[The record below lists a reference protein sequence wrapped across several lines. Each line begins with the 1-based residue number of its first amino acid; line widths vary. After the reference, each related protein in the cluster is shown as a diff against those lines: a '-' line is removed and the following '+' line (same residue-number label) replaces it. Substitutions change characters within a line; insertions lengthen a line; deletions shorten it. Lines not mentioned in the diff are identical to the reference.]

1 MLKKKWKALKNKVNK
16 MKYDF
21 ETLVNRRNT
30 GSHKWEG
37 MYEQIPEAGDEIVPL
52 SVADMELKNPP
63 AIIEGLKDYLDNIIL
78 GYTGE
83 TENYYKSVI
92 SWMERRHG
100 FSPKKE
106 WFVMTAGVV
115 PAIKEMVGAFTKD
128 GDSVLMLT
136 PVYYPF
142 YSSVEANGRTVL
154 GSELIL
160 EGTEYRIDFEDFAE
174 KAARP
179 ETTLCILSSPHNPI
193 GRIWTKEELLKL
205 CEICLENNVFIISD
219 EIHFDLIMPGYEHVS
234 MGTFEEKYLNNC
246 AICTAPSK
254 TFNLA
259 GLQTSNIF
267 IPNEEYRNKITSAR
281 GYFSLNIF
289 GYKAC
294 ELAYDECEE
303 WLDELLLFLDGNRKF
318 VEEYV
323 AEKMPEVKVHRL
335 QGTYLMWLDFRA
347 WGMTKEEQED
357 FMVHKAEAIFDE
369 GYVFGEGGIGFERI
383 NIACPKRVLVNTLER
398 IYKAKKDM

>member
-1 MLKKKWKALKNKVNK
+1 

-37 MYEQIPEAGDEIVPL
+37 MYAQLSDAKDGIVPL

-63 AIIEGLKDYLDNIIL
+63 AIIEGLKEYLDKTIL

-205 CEICLENNVFIISD
+205 AEICLENNVFIISD
-219 EIHFDLIMPGYEHVS
+219 EIHFDLIMPGFEHVS

-267 IPNEEYRNKITSAR
+267 IPNEEYRNRMTSAR

-294 ELAYDECEE
+294 ELAYDKCEE

-318 VEEYV
+318 VEEFV
-323 AEKMPEVKVHRL
+323 AENMPEVKVHRL

-383 NIACPKRVLVNTLER
+383 NIACPKFVLEQTLER
-398 IYKAKKDM
+398 IYKAKKEF

>member
-1 MLKKKWKALKNKVNK
+1 

-37 MYEQIPEAGDEIVPL
+37 MYEQIPDAGDEIVPL

-63 AIIEGLKDYLDNIIL
+63 AIIEGLKKYLDNIIL

-83 TENYYKSVI
+83 TENYYKSVT

-219 EIHFDLIMPGYEHVS
+219 EIHFDLIMPGFEHVS

-267 IPNEEYRNKITSAR
+267 IPNEEYRNKMTAAR

-303 WLDELLLFLDGNRKF
+303 WLDELRLFLDENRKF
-318 VEEYV
+318 VEEFV

-347 WGMTKEEQED
+347 WGMNEKELED
-357 FMVHKAEAIFDE
+357 FMVHKAQAIFDE
-369 GYVFGEGGIGFERI
+369 GYVFGEGGVGFERI
-383 NIACPKRVLVNTLER
+383 NIACPKRVLEATLKR
-398 IYKAKKDM
+398 IYKAKHEN

>member
-1 MLKKKWKALKNKVNK
+1 

-21 ETLVNRRNT
+21 ETLVNRRNI
-30 GSHKWEG
+30 GAHKWED
-37 MYEQIPEAGDEIVPL
+37 MYARIPDAGDDIVPL
-52 SVADMELKNPP
+52 SVADMEFKNPP
-63 AIIEGLKDYLDNIIL
+63 AIIEGLKEYLDNIVL

-83 TENYYKSVI
+83 TENYYNSVI

-160 EGTEYRIDFEDFAE
+160 NGTEYSIDFEDFAE

-179 ETTLCILSSPHNPI
+179 ETTLFILCSPHNPI

-219 EIHFDLIMPGYEHVS
+219 EIHFDLILPGFEHVS

-267 IPNEEYRNKITSAR
+267 IPNEEYRNKISSAR

-294 ELAYDECEE
+294 ELAYDKCEE
-303 WLDELLLFLDGNRKF
+303 WLDELIPVLDENRKL
-318 VEEYV
+318 VEDFF
-323 AEKMPEVKVHRL
+323 AENMPEVKVHRL

-347 WGMTKEEQED
+347 WGMSKEEQED
-357 FMVHKAEAIFDE
+357 FMVHKAQAIFDE

-383 NIACPKRVLVNTLER
+383 NIACPKRVLEQTLER
-398 IYKAKKDM
+398 ILKAKKEL

>member
-1 MLKKKWKALKNKVNK
+1 

-37 MYEQIPEAGDEIVPL
+37 MYEQIPNAGDDIVPL

-63 AIIEGLKDYLDNIIL
+63 AIIEGLKKYLDNIIL

-83 TENYYKSVI
+83 TENYYKSVT

-160 EGTEYRIDFEDFAE
+160 EGTEYRIDFDDFAE

-219 EIHFDLIMPGYEHVS
+219 EIHFDLIMPGFEHVS

-267 IPNEEYRNKITSAR
+267 IPNEEYRNKMTSAR

-303 WLDELLLFLDGNRKF
+303 WLDELLLFLDENRKF
-318 VEEYV
+318 VEEFV

-347 WGMTKEEQED
+347 WGMNKKELED

-383 NIACPKRVLVNTLER
+383 NIACPKRVLANTLDR
-398 IYKAKKDM
+398 IYKAKKEL

>member
-1 MLKKKWKALKNKVNK
+1 

-37 MYEQIPEAGDEIVPL
+37 MYEQLPDAGDEIVPL

-63 AIIEGLKDYLDNIIL
+63 AIIEGLKKYLDNIIL

-83 TENYYKSVI
+83 TENYYKSVT

-142 YSSVEANGRTVL
+142 YSSVEANGRNVL

-219 EIHFDLIMPGYEHVS
+219 EIHFDLIMPGFEHVS

-267 IPNEEYRNKITSAR
+267 IPNEEYRNKMTAAR

-303 WLDELLLFLDGNRKF
+303 WLDELLLFLDENRKF
-318 VEEYV
+318 VEEFV

-347 WGMTKEEQED
+347 WGMDEKELED

-383 NIACPKRVLVNTLER
+383 NIACPKKVLEATLER
-398 IYKAKKDM
+398 IYKAKKEL

>member
-1 MLKKKWKALKNKVNK
+1 

-37 MYEQIPEAGDEIVPL
+37 MYAQIPGAGDDVVPL

-63 AIIEGLKDYLDNIIL
+63 AIIEGLKEYMDKTIL

-160 EGTEYRIDFEDFAE
+160 DGTKYSIDFEDFAE

-267 IPNEEYRNKITSAR
+267 IPNEEYRSKMTAAR

-294 ELAYDECEE
+294 ELAYDKCEE
-303 WLDELLLFLDGNRKF
+303 WLDELLLFLDENRKF
-318 VEEYV
+318 VEEYI

-335 QGTYLMWLDFRA
+335 EGTYLMWLDFRA

-383 NIACPKRVLVNTLER
+383 NIACPKKVLENTLER
-398 IYKAKKDM
+398 IYKAKNEL

>member
-1 MLKKKWKALKNKVNK
+1 

-37 MYEQIPEAGDEIVPL
+37 MYAQLPDAKDGIVPL

-63 AIIEGLKDYLDNIIL
+63 AIIEGLKEYLDKTIL

-160 EGTEYRIDFEDFAE
+160 EGTEYRINFEDFAD

-205 CEICLENNVFIISD
+205 AEICLENKVFIISD
-219 EIHFDLIMPGYEHVS
+219 EIHFDLIMPGFEHVS

-267 IPNEEYRNKITSAR
+267 IPNEEYRNRMTSAR

-294 ELAYDECEE
+294 ELAYDKCEE

-318 VEEYV
+318 VEEFV
-323 AEKMPEVKVHRL
+323 AENMPEVKVHRL

-383 NIACPKRVLVNTLER
+383 NIACPKRVLEATLER
-398 IYKAKKDM
+398 IYKAKKEL

>member
-1 MLKKKWKALKNKVNK
+1 

-37 MYEQIPEAGDEIVPL
+37 MYEQIPNAGDDIVPL

-63 AIIEGLKDYLDNIIL
+63 AITEGLKKYLDNIIL

-83 TENYYKSVI
+83 TEHYYESVI

-160 EGTEYRIDFEDFAE
+160 EGTEYRIDFDDFAE

-219 EIHFDLIMPGYEHVS
+219 EIHFDLIMPGFEHVS

-267 IPNEEYRNKITSAR
+267 IPNEEYRNKMTAAR

-303 WLDELLLFLDGNRKF
+303 WLDELLLFLDENRKF
-318 VEEYV
+318 VEEFV

-347 WGMTKEEQED
+347 WGMNEKELED
-357 FMVHKAEAIFDE
+357 FMIHKAEAIFDE

-383 NIACPKRVLVNTLER
+383 NIACPKKVLENTLDR
-398 IYKAKKDM
+398 IYKAKKEL

>member
-1 MLKKKWKALKNKVNK
+1 

-30 GSHKWEG
+30 GAHKWEG
-37 MYEQIPEAGDEIVPL
+37 MYEKIPNAGDDVVPL

-63 AIIEGLKDYLDNIIL
+63 EVIEGLKDYLDKTIL

-83 TENYYKSVI
+83 TEEYYKSVI

-115 PAIKEMVGAFTKD
+115 PAIKEMVSAFTNE

-142 YSSVEANGRTVL
+142 YSSVEANGRNVL

-160 EGTEYRIDFEDFAE
+160 NETEYSINFEDFEE
-174 KAARP
+174 KASRK

-193 GRIWTKEELLKL
+193 GRVWTKEELLKI
-205 CEICLENNVFIISD
+205 CDICLKNNVFIISD
-219 EIHFDLIMPGYEHVS
+219 EIHFDLIMPGFKHTS

-294 ELAYDECEE
+294 ELAYNKCEE
-303 WLDELLLFLDGNRKF
+303 WLDELLLFLDENRKF
-318 VEEYV
+318 VEDFCR
-323 AEKMPEVKVHRL
+323 KNMPEVKVHRL

-347 WGMTKEEQED
+347 WGMTKEEQEN
-357 FMVHKAEAIFDE
+357 FMVNKANAVFDE
-369 GYVFGEGGIGFERI
+369 GYVFGDGGIGFERI
-383 NIACPKRVLVNTLER
+383 NIACPQRVLENTLER
-398 IYKAKKDM
+398 ILKAKETL

>member
-1 MLKKKWKALKNKVNK
+1 

-37 MYEQIPEAGDEIVPL
+37 MYEQIPNAGDDIVPL

-63 AIIEGLKDYLDNIIL
+63 AIIEGLKKYLDNIIL

-83 TENYYKSVI
+83 TENYYKSVT

-219 EIHFDLIMPGYEHVS
+219 EIHFDLIMPGFEHVS

-267 IPNEEYRNKITSAR
+267 IANEEYRNKMTAAR

-294 ELAYDECEE
+294 ELAYDECVE
-303 WLDELLLFLDGNRKF
+303 WLDELLLFLDENRKF
-318 VEEYV
+318 VEEFV

-347 WGMTKEEQED
+347 WGMNEKELED

-383 NIACPKRVLVNTLER
+383 NIACPKRVLEATLER
-398 IYKAKKDM
+398 IYKAKKEL

>member
-1 MLKKKWKALKNKVNK
+1 

-37 MYEQIPEAGDEIVPL
+37 MYAQIPDAKDGIVPL

-63 AIIEGLKDYLDNIIL
+63 EIVEGLKDYLDNIIL

-193 GRIWTKEELLKL
+193 GRIWTEEELLKL
-205 CEICLENNVFIISD
+205 AEICLENNVFIISD
-219 EIHFDLIMPGYEHVS
+219 EIHFDLIMPGFKHVS

-294 ELAYDECEE
+294 ELAYDKCEE
-303 WLDELLLFLDGNRKF
+303 WLDELLLFLDENRKL
-318 VEEYV
+318 VEEFC
-323 AEKMPEVKVHRL
+323 AKNMPEVKVHRL

-357 FMVHKAEAIFDE
+357 FMVHKAQAIFDE

-383 NIACPKRVLVNTLER
+383 NIACPKFVLEETLER
-398 IYKAKKDM
+398 IYKAKQEI

>member
-1 MLKKKWKALKNKVNK
+1 

-37 MYEQIPEAGDEIVPL
+37 MYAQIPDAKDGIVPL

-63 AIIEGLKDYLDNIIL
+63 EIVEGLKDYLDNIIL

-193 GRIWTKEELLKL
+193 GRIWTEEELLKL
-205 CEICLENNVFIISD
+205 AEICLENNVFIISD
-219 EIHFDLIMPGYEHVS
+219 EIHFDLIMPGFKHVS

-294 ELAYDECEE
+294 ELAYDKCEE
-303 WLDELLLFLDGNRKF
+303 WLDELLLFLDENRKL
-318 VEEYV
+318 VEEFC
-323 AEKMPEVKVHRL
+323 AKNMSEVKVHRL

-357 FMVHKAEAIFDE
+357 FMVHKAQAIFDE

-383 NIACPKRVLVNTLER
+383 NIACPKFVLEETLER
-398 IYKAKKDM
+398 IYKAKKEL

>member
-1 MLKKKWKALKNKVNK
+1 

-21 ETLVNRRNT
+21 ETLVNRKNT

-37 MYEQIPEAGDEIVPL
+37 MYAQLPDAKDGIVPL
-52 SVADMELKNPP
+52 SVADMELKNPH
-63 AIIEGLKDYLDNIIL
+63 AIIEGLKEYLDKTIL

-174 KAARP
+174 KAARE

-205 CEICLENNVFIISD
+205 AEICLENNVFIISD
-219 EIHFDLIMPGYEHVS
+219 EIHFDLIMPGFEHVS

-267 IPNEEYRNKITSAR
+267 IPNEEYRNRMTSAR

-294 ELAYDECEE
+294 ELAYDKCEE

-318 VEEYV
+318 VEEFV
-323 AEKMPEVKVHRL
+323 AENMPEVKVHRL

-383 NIACPKRVLVNTLER
+383 NIACPKRVLEQTLER
-398 IYKAKKDM
+398 IYKAKQKI

>member
-1 MLKKKWKALKNKVNK
+1 

-37 MYEQIPEAGDEIVPL
+37 MYEQIPNAGDDIVPL

-63 AIIEGLKDYLDNIIL
+63 AIIEGLKKYLDNIIL

-83 TENYYKSVI
+83 TENYYKSVT

-160 EGTEYRIDFEDFAE
+160 EETEYRIDFDDFAE

-219 EIHFDLIMPGYEHVS
+219 EIHFDLIMPGFEHVS

-267 IPNEEYRNKITSAR
+267 IPNEEYRNKMTAAR

-303 WLDELLLFLDGNRKF
+303 WLDELLLFLDENRKF
-318 VEEYV
+318 VEEFV

-347 WGMTKEEQED
+347 WGMNEKELED

-383 NIACPKRVLVNTLER
+383 NIACPKRVLEATLER
-398 IYKAKKDM
+398 IYKAKKEL

>member
-1 MLKKKWKALKNKVNK
+1 

-30 GSHKWEG
+30 GAHKWEG
-37 MYEQIPEAGDEIVPL
+37 MYSVLPNAGDEIVPL

-63 AIIEGLKDYLDNIIL
+63 AIIEGLKEYLDKTIL

-160 EGTEYRIDFEDFAE
+160 EGTKYSIDFDDFEE
-174 KAARP
+174 KAKRP

-193 GRIWTKEELLKL
+193 GRIWTKDELLRL
-205 CEICLENNVFIISD
+205 CEICLENHVFIISD

-294 ELAYDECEE
+294 ELAYDKCEE

-318 VEEYV
+318 VEEFV
-323 AEKMPEVKVHRL
+323 EKNIPEVKVHSL
-335 QGTYLMWLDFRA
+335 EGTYLMWLDFRA

-383 NIACPKRVLVNTLER
+383 NIACPRFVLEQTLER
-398 IYKAKKDM
+398 IVKAKKEL

>member
-1 MLKKKWKALKNKVNK
+1 

-37 MYEQIPEAGDEIVPL
+37 MYEQIPNAGDEIVPL

-63 AIIEGLKDYLDNIIL
+63 AIIEGLKKYLDNIIL

-83 TENYYKSVI
+83 TENYYKSVT

-219 EIHFDLIMPGYEHVS
+219 EIHFDLIMPGFEHVS

-267 IPNEEYRNKITSAR
+267 IPNEEYRNKMTAAR

-303 WLDELLLFLDGNRKF
+303 WLDELLLFLDENRKF
-318 VEEYV
+318 VEEFV

-347 WGMTKEEQED
+347 WGMNEKELED

-383 NIACPKRVLVNTLER
+383 NIACPKRVLEATLER
-398 IYKAKKDM
+398 IYKAKKYN

>member
-1 MLKKKWKALKNKVNK
+1 

-37 MYEQIPEAGDEIVPL
+37 MYAQLPDAKDGIVPL

-63 AIIEGLKDYLDNIIL
+63 AIIEGLKEYLDKTIL

-160 EGTEYRIDFEDFAE
+160 EGTEYRINFEDFAE

-205 CEICLENNVFIISD
+205 AEICLENKVFIISD
-219 EIHFDLIMPGYEHVS
+219 EIHFDLIMPGFEHVS

-267 IPNEEYRNKITSAR
+267 IPNEEYRNRMTSAR

-294 ELAYDECEE
+294 ELAYDKCEE
-303 WLDELLLFLDGNRKF
+303 WLDELLLFFDGNRKF

-323 AEKMPEVKVHRL
+323 AENMPEVKVHRL

-383 NIACPKRVLVNTLER
+383 NIACPKRILAATLER
-398 IYKAKKDM
+398 IYKAKKEL

>member
-1 MLKKKWKALKNKVNK
+1 

-21 ETLVNRRNT
+21 ETLINRRNT
-30 GSHKWEG
+30 GAHKWEG
-37 MYEQIPEAGDEIVPL
+37 MYEVLPGAGDEIVPL
-52 SVADMELKNPP
+52 SVADMEFKNPP
-63 AIIEGLKDYLDNIIL
+63 EVIEGLKEYLDKTVL

-83 TENYYKSVI
+83 TEGYYKSVT

-115 PAIKEMVGAFTKD
+115 PALKEMVGAFTKE

-160 EGTEYRIDFEDFAE
+160 EGTKYSIDFDDFVE

-179 ETTLCILSSPHNPI
+179 ETTLCIISSPHNPI

-205 CEICLENNVFIISD
+205 CEICYENGVFLISD
-219 EIHFDLIMPGYEHVS
+219 EIHSDLIMPGYEHVS
-234 MGTFEEKYLNNC
+234 VATFEEKYLNNC
-246 AICTAPSK
+246 AVCTAPSK

-267 IPNEEYRNKITSAR
+267 IPNEEYRNKLTGAR

-294 ELAYDECEE
+294 ELAYNKCEG
-303 WLDELLLFLDGNRKF
+303 WLEELLTVLDGNRKF
-318 VEEYV
+318 VEEFV
-323 AEKMPEVKVHRL
+323 AENMPEVKVHRL
-335 QGTYLMWLDFRA
+335 EGTYLMWLDFRA
-347 WGMTKEEQED
+347 WGMEPKEQED
-357 FMVHKAEAIFDE
+357 FMIHKANAIFDE
-369 GYVFGEGGIGFERI
+369 GYVFGEGGKGFERI
-383 NIACPKRVLVNTLER
+383 NIACPKRVLEATLER
-398 IYKAKKDM
+398 IVKAKKELW

>member
-1 MLKKKWKALKNKVNK
+1 MKNKENK

-37 MYEQIPEAGDEIVPL
+37 MYAQLPEAKDGIVPL

-205 CEICLENNVFIISD
+205 AKICLENNVFIISD
-219 EIHFDLIMPGYEHVS
+219 EIHFDLIMPGFEHVS

-267 IPNEEYRNKITSAR
+267 IPNEEYRNRMTSAR

-294 ELAYDECEE
+294 ELAYDKCEE

-318 VEEYV
+318 VEEFV
-323 AEKMPEVKVHRL
+323 AENMPEVKVHRL

-357 FMVHKAEAIFDE
+357 FMVHKAQAIFDE

-383 NIACPKRVLVNTLER
+383 NIACPKRVLEQTLER
-398 IYKAKKDM
+398 IYKAKQEI

>member
-1 MLKKKWKALKNKVNK
+1 

-37 MYEQIPEAGDEIVPL
+37 MYAQIPDAKDGIVPL

-63 AIIEGLKDYLDNIIL
+63 AIVEGLKDYLDNIIL

-193 GRIWTKEELLKL
+193 GRIWTEEELLKL
-205 CEICLENNVFIISD
+205 AEICLENNVFIISD
-219 EIHFDLIMPGYEHVS
+219 EIHFDLIMPGFKHVS

-294 ELAYDECEE
+294 ELAYDKCEE
-303 WLDELLLFLDGNRKF
+303 WLDELLLFLDENRKL
-318 VEEYV
+318 VEEFC
-323 AEKMPEVKVHRL
+323 AKNMPEVKVHRL

-357 FMVHKAEAIFDE
+357 FMVHKAQAIFDE

-383 NIACPKRVLVNTLER
+383 NIACPKFVLEETLER
-398 IYKAKKDM
+398 IYKAKKEL

>member
-1 MLKKKWKALKNKVNK
+1 

-37 MYEQIPEAGDEIVPL
+37 MYEQIPNAGDDIVPL

-63 AIIEGLKDYLDNIIL
+63 AIIEGLKKYLDNIIL

-83 TENYYKSVI
+83 TENYYKSVT

-160 EGTEYRIDFEDFAE
+160 EGTEYRIDFDDFAE

-219 EIHFDLIMPGYEHVS
+219 EIHFDLIMPGFEHVS

-267 IPNEEYRNKITSAR
+267 IPNEEYRNKMTAAR

-303 WLDELLLFLDGNRKF
+303 WLDELLLFLDENRKF
-318 VEEYV
+318 VEEFV

-347 WGMTKEEQED
+347 WGMNEKELED
-357 FMVHKAEAIFDE
+357 FMIHKAEAIFDE

-383 NIACPKRVLVNTLER
+383 NIACPKKVLENTLDR
-398 IYKAKKDM
+398 IYKAKKEL

>member
-1 MLKKKWKALKNKVNK
+1 

-37 MYEQIPEAGDEIVPL
+37 MYAQLPEAKDGIVPL

-160 EGTEYRIDFEDFAE
+160 EGTEYRINFEDFAE

-205 CEICLENNVFIISD
+205 AKICLENNVFIISD
-219 EIHFDLIMPGYEHVS
+219 EIHFDLIMPGFEHVS

-267 IPNEEYRNKITSAR
+267 IPNEEYRNRMTSAR

-294 ELAYDECEE
+294 ELAYDKCEE

-318 VEEYV
+318 VEEFV
-323 AEKMPEVKVHRL
+323 AENMPEVKVHRL

-383 NIACPKRVLVNTLER
+383 NIACPKRVLEQTLER
-398 IYKAKKDM
+398 IYKAKQEI

>member
-1 MLKKKWKALKNKVNK
+1 

-21 ETLVNRRNT
+21 ETLVNRRNI
-30 GSHKWEG
+30 GAHKWED
-37 MYEQIPEAGDEIVPL
+37 MYARIPDAGDDIVPL
-52 SVADMELKNPP
+52 SVADMEFKNPP
-63 AIIEGLKDYLDNIIL
+63 AIIEGLKEYLDNIVL

-83 TENYYKSVI
+83 TENYYNSVI

-115 PAIKEMVGAFTKD
+115 PAIKTMVAAFTEPE
-128 GDSVLMLT
+128 DSVLMLT

-142 YSSVEANGRTVL
+142 YSSVEANGRKVL

-160 EGTEYRIDFEDFAE
+160 NGTEYSIDFEDFAE

-179 ETTLCILSSPHNPI
+179 ETTLFILCSPHNPI

-219 EIHFDLIMPGYEHVS
+219 EIHFDLILPGFEHVS

-267 IPNEEYRNKITSAR
+267 IPNEEYRNKISSAR

-294 ELAYDECEE
+294 ELAYDKCEE
-303 WLDELLLFLDGNRKF
+303 WLDELIPVLDENRKL
-318 VEEYV
+318 VEDFF
-323 AEKMPEVKVHRL
+323 AENMPEVKVHRL

-347 WGMTKEEQED
+347 WGMSKEEQED
-357 FMVHKAEAIFDE
+357 FMVHKAQAIFDE

-383 NIACPKRVLVNTLER
+383 NIACPKRVLEQTLER
-398 IYKAKKDM
+398 ILKAKKEL

>member
-1 MLKKKWKALKNKVNK
+1 

-37 MYEQIPEAGDEIVPL
+37 MYEQIPNAGDDIVPL

-63 AIIEGLKDYLDNIIL
+63 AIIEGLKKYLDNIIL

-83 TENYYKSVI
+83 TENYYKSVT

-160 EGTEYRIDFEDFAE
+160 EGTEYRIDFDDFAE

-219 EIHFDLIMPGYEHVS
+219 EIHFDLIMPGFEHVS

-267 IPNEEYRNKITSAR
+267 IPNEEYRNKMTAAR

-303 WLDELLLFLDGNRKF
+303 WLDELLLFLDENRKF
-318 VEEYV
+318 VEEFV

-347 WGMTKEEQED
+347 WGMNEKELED

-383 NIACPKRVLVNTLER
+383 NIACPKRVLEATLER
-398 IYKAKKDM
+398 IYKAKKEL

>member
-1 MLKKKWKALKNKVNK
+1 

-37 MYEQIPEAGDEIVPL
+37 MYEQIPDAGDEIVPL

-63 AIIEGLKDYLDNIIL
+63 AIIEGLKNYLDNIIL

-83 TENYYKSVI
+83 TENYYKSVT

-205 CEICLENNVFIISD
+205 CEICFENNVFIISD
-219 EIHFDLIMPGYEHVS
+219 EIHFDLIMPGFEHVS

-267 IPNEEYRNKITSAR
+267 IPNEEYRNKMTAAR

-303 WLDELLLFLDGNRKF
+303 WLDELLLFLDENRKF
-318 VEEYV
+318 VEEFV

-347 WGMTKEEQED
+347 WGMNEKELED

-383 NIACPKRVLVNTLER
+383 NIACPKRVLEATLER
-398 IYKAKKDM
+398 IYKAKKEI

>member
-1 MLKKKWKALKNKVNK
+1 

-37 MYEQIPEAGDEIVPL
+37 MYEQIPNAGDDIVPL

-63 AIIEGLKDYLDNIIL
+63 AIIEGLKKYLDNIIL

-83 TENYYKSVI
+83 TENYYKSVT

-160 EGTEYRIDFEDFAE
+160 EGTEYRIDFDDFAE

-219 EIHFDLIMPGYEHVS
+219 EIHFDLIMPGFEHVS

-267 IPNEEYRNKITSAR
+267 IPNEEYRNKMTAAR

-303 WLDELLLFLDGNRKF
+303 WLDELLLFLDENRKF
-318 VEEYV
+318 VEEFV

-347 WGMTKEEQED
+347 WGMNEKELED
-357 FMVHKAEAIFDE
+357 FMIHKAEAIFDE

-383 NIACPKRVLVNTLER
+383 NIACPKRVLEATLER
-398 IYKAKKDM
+398 IYKAKKEL